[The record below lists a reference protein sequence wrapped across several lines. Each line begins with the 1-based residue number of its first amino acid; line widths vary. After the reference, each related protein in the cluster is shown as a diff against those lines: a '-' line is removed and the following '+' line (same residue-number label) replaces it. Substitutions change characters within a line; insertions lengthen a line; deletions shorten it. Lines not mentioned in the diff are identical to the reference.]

1 MKRLIVS
8 VMILSSFSGHAGA
21 GTILKAMAKPFQ
33 KVGNVITGKSLPSK
47 TRLVQKY
54 LGLQDV
60 KLSRLDEI
68 TVLALSSG
76 GSGVALKN
84 TESKLVELE
93 FRSMDMLETF
103 DDLAGQKNPSPG
115 LKSLFISQINDL
127 SFLLAHMHVVVSKN
141 KVYPHAYKIL
151 EVIKDM
157 DTSLSGA
164 YISSPSYG
172 TKKALEEFDSIRK
185 KVYLDLVDLK

>member
-1 MKRLIVS
+1 
-8 VMILSSFSGHAGA
+8 
-21 GTILKAMAKPFQ
+21 
-33 KVGNVITGKSLPSK
+33 
-47 TRLVQKY
+47 
-54 LGLQDV
+54 
-60 KLSRLDEI
+60 
-68 TVLALSSG
+68 
-76 GSGVALKN
+76 
-84 TESKLVELE
+84 
-93 FRSMDMLETF
+93 MLETF